1 MSQMMSLAD
10 FQQAMDQNIEVRKIR
25 KENKRIA
32 GKKKDILVE
41 EARKV
46 IHSPNALVD
55 VLNYINECD
64 KKGTLDHDEV
74 MDLIALNPSHLVWL
88 ARQ

>member
-1 MSQMMSLAD
+1 MSQMMSFAD
-10 FQQAMDQNIEVRKIR
+10 FQQKTNQDPGVRKIR

-55 VLNYINECD
+55 VIEYINECD

-88 ARQ
+88 ARR

>member
-10 FQQAMDQNIEVRKIR
+10 FRQAMDQNIEVRK
-25 KENKRIA
+25 KRWV
-32 GKKKDILVE
+32 D
-41 EARKV
+41 ARKKEV
-46 IHSPNALVD
+46 LIQEAEKVLHSPNALVD
-55 VLNYINECD
+55 VIEYINECD
-64 KKGTLDHDEV
+64 KKGTLNHDEV